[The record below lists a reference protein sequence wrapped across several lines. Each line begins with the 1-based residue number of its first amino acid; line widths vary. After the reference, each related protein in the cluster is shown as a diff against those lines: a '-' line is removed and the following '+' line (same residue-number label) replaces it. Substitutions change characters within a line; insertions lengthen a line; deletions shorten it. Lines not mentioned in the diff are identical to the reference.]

1 MTSVLTSVPSVSQSY
16 PAYEAVIG
24 LEVHVQVKTRSK
36 MFTRAA
42 AGYGHEPNTLTDPV
56 VLALPGT
63 LPVMNKAALDAII
76 KAGLLLGCEIA
87 PVCKWDRKNYFYPDS
102 PKNYQISQYDQPI
115 CLGGSVEIE
124 LPGPARNV
132 MGEHKQIPLTRIHL
146 EEDVGKLNHEAADSL
161 VDYNRAGTPLMEIVS
176 EPALHSAEEAYAY
189 LTSLRATMIYG
200 GISDCD
206 MEKGQLRCDANI
218 SIRPVGQTEL
228 GVKVELKN
236 LNSISFV
243 RDGIA
248 HEIKRQM
255 GVLERG
261 GTIVQETRDY
271 DGQTGTSQSL
281 RTKEMAHDYRYFPD
295 PDLMPVVVDDAWKA
309 RIQAAC
315 PELPFDKQRRF
326 FENYQLPYTLTSVL
340 VWDRDLSDYFEE
352 SVAAYMGETPM
363 PRGTDVSPVESGR
376 AQAIGNWI
384 ANDLLRE
391 LGNTKL
397 TLADSKVRPAH
408 VAELVKLIDTGT
420 VLTNAAK
427 EIFVEMAATG
437 DAPAAIAD
445 RRGLKAA
452 PTDAGELEQW
462 CRDAIAANTKAVA
475 EFRAG
480 KESAINAFKGPV
492 MKAAKG
498 KANPKLVDETLR
510 RLLAVM

>member
-1 MTSVLTSVPSVSQSY
+1 MT
-16 PAYEAVIG
+16 YEAVIG
-24 LEVHVQVKTRSK
+24 LEVHVQVKTHSK
-36 MFTRAA
+36 IFTRVPT
-42 AGYGHEPNTLTDPV
+42 GYGHEPNTLTDPT
-56 VLALPGT
+56 VLALPGA

-76 KAGLLLGCEIA
+76 KAGLLLGCKIA

-115 CLGGSVEIE
+115 CVGGEVEIE
-124 LPGPARNV
+124 LPGSARNV
-132 MGEHKQIPLTRIHL
+132 MGEHKKIPLTRIHL
-146 EEDVGKLNHEAADSL
+146 EEDVGKLNHGSIDSL

-176 EPALHSAEEAYAY
+176 DPAMHTAEEAFAY

-218 SIRPVGQTEL
+218 SIRPVGQTKL
-228 GVKVELKN
+228 GTKVELKN

-248 HEIKRQM
+248 HEIKRQI

-271 DGQTGTSQSL
+271 DGTTGTSQSL
-281 RTKEMAHDYRYFPD
+281 RTKEEAHDYRYFPD
-295 PDLMPVVVDDAWKA
+295 PDLMPVVVDDAWKS
-309 RIQAAC
+309 RLQAEC

-326 FENYQLPYTLTSVL
+326 FEQHQLPYTLTSVL
-340 VWDRDLSDYFEE
+340 VWDRALADYFEA
-352 SVAAYMGETPM
+352 SAQLAGA
-363 PRGTDVSPVESGR
+363 GK
-376 AQAIGNWI
+376 AQAVGNWI
-384 ANDLLRE
+384 VNDLLRE
-391 LGNTKL
+391 LGNAKIDL
-397 TLADSKVRPAH
+397 SGSKVKPAH
-408 VAELVKLIDTGT
+408 IAALVKLVDAGT

-427 EIFVEMAATG
+427 EIFVEMFATG
-437 DAPAAIAD
+437 DQPEVIAEK
-445 RRGLKAA
+445 RGLKAA

-462 CRDAIAANTKAVA
+462 CRDAIAANAKALA
-475 EFRAG
+475 EFKSG

-510 RLLAVM
+510 RLLASM

>member
-1 MTSVLTSVPSVSQSY
+1 MN
-16 PAYEAVIG
+16 YEAVIG
-24 LEVHVQVKTRSK
+24 LEVHVQIKTRSK
-36 MFTRAA
+36 VFTSVG

-56 VLALPGT
+56 VLGLPGA

-76 KAGLLLGCEIA
+76 KAGLLLGCRIA

-132 MGEHKQIPLTRIHL
+132 MGEHKRIPLTRIHL
-146 EEDVGKLNHEAADSL
+146 EEDVGKLNHGATDSL

-176 EPALHSAEEAYAY
+176 DPAMHTAEEAFAY

-218 SIRPVGQTEL
+218 SLRPVGETRL
-228 GVKVELKN
+228 GTKVELKN

-248 HEIKRQM
+248 HEIKRQI

-271 DGQTGTSQSL
+271 DGMTGTSQSL
-281 RTKEMAHDYRYFPD
+281 RSKEEAHDYRYFPD
-295 PDLMPVVVDDAWKA
+295 PDLMPVVVDEPWKH
-309 RIQAAC
+309 RLQGEC

-326 FENYQLPYTLTSVL
+326 FSEYQLPYTLTSVL
-340 VWDRDLSDYFEE
+340 VWDHVLADFFEE
-352 SVAAYMGETPM
+352 SARLAGA
-363 PRGTDVSPVESGR
+363 GK
-376 AQAIGNWI
+376 AQAAGNWI
-384 ANDLLRE
+384 TNDLLRE
-391 LGNTKL
+391 LGAARQSL
-397 TLADSKVRPAH
+397 VESRVRPAH
-408 VAELVKLIDTGT
+408 IAALVQLVESGT
-420 VLTNAAK
+420 VLTTAAR
-427 EIFVEMAATG
+427 EIFVEMFATG
-437 DAPAAIAD
+437 DQPAAIAE
-445 RRGLKAA
+445 RRGLKAE

-462 CRDAIAANTKAVA
+462 CRDAIAGNAKALA
-475 EFRAG
+475 EFKAG
-480 KESAINAFKGPV
+480 KDSAINAFKGPV

-510 RLLAVM
+510 RLLAAS